1 MHRKK
6 SSLLFLFIFLLFS
19 FSAIAKNVSVL
30 SWNIQHFGRTKSVE
44 TMEFIAEIVQ
54 EYDIIAIQEVVGKTG
69 GVEAVQ
75 RLVAILKTW
84 QPEADW
90 SYAISPI
97 TSGNPHES
105 ERYAY
110 IWKEKELQRVG
121 EVFLY
126 QTRANEIVREPYFA
140 TFVAE
145 KDTFTLVNFH
155 AVPKSKN
162 PESEIKYF
170 KFMPEEFPDKHL
182 IFLGDFNTP
191 QTNNVFNPLK
201 KMGYLPALKN
211 QKTTIRMQCQNGDC
225 LASEYDNIFYPS
237 TVIKKIRSGIIHYY
251 RAYPDAKTARSK
263 VSDHVPVYLE
273 FSFK

>member
-1 MHRKK
+1 MHRNAHV
-6 SSLLFLFIFLLFS
+6 LFFLIAFFLSS
-19 FSAIAKNVSVL
+19 FSAFAKNVTVL
-30 SWNIQHFGRTKSVE
+30 SWNIQHFGRTKSLE
-44 TMEFIAEIVQ
+44 TLEFIAKTVQ
-54 EYDIIAIQEVVGKTG
+54 DYDIIAIQEVVGKTG

-75 RLVAILKTW
+75 KLVGILKTW
-84 QPEADW
+84 DSEANW

-110 IWKEKELQRVG
+110 IWKAAELQRVG

-126 QTRANEIVREPYFA
+126 QKRANEIVREPYFA
-140 TFVAE
+140 SFVSE

-155 AVPKSKN
+155 AVPKFKN

-170 KFMPEEFPDKHL
+170 KFMPDEFPNMNL

-191 QTNNVFNPLK
+191 QSNNVFNPLK
-201 KMGYLPALKN
+201 KMGYLPALIN
-211 QKTTIRMQCQNGDC
+211 QKTTVRMQCKNGDC

-237 TVIKKIRSGIIHYY
+237 KKIKKIRSGVIHYY
-251 RAYPDAKTARSK
+251 KEYPDAKTARSK
-263 VSDHVPVYLE
+263 VSDHIPVYLE